1 MLTISGH
8 AVLLW
13 LHVLGACVWIGGQ
26 LVVAAVVPLTRGE
39 PRLARALGPRFQAV
53 AWPAFALLA
62 AIVHADW

>member
-26 LVVAAVVPLTRGE
+26 LVVAAVVPLTRG
-39 PRLARALGPRFQAV
+39 
-53 AWPAFALLA
+53 
-62 AIVHADW
+62 